1 MYVFFLYSKVKIC
14 IIIHNY
20 AKKKRYDFLSYF
32 KGVKSNI
39 MKAYETHVLKL
50 FRTNNGSIHSTA
62 ESNEKKSRS
71 DIAEI
76 LQNQRAIYYMFDY
89 FDLMIYE
96 FLNEENKKYL
106 NFLGM
111 EDSFEDLK
119 FRGVTEKLLALYR
132 SEEQGNEGAL
142 VSKEDHNQ
150 ELIMDSEEF
159 LSQTPFIGVI
169 QIGIHPKAYQDNLE
183 KDAFLAKCE
192 LDIQSV
198 IDKVRGSYS
207 SSKYF
212 LLHTLTSGDFCLIV
226 KSEDIHCIYQLAGSI
241 GTYLSHQ
248 KYPLFTTYTNVG
260 VEIKMAADRLSF
272 LTFGN
277 DTIEKCMKDRY
288 TLRFSVKT
296 NYINKVM
303 DCLKDS
309 MKQSEYATN
318 SNELRG
324 LFGRYDFLIRL
335 NISQFSMLFPY
346 LCDYKLGIQE
356 EGLFVGKVNQG
367 DSLISTLINGIK
379 KGYIYNLNE
388 RVLTEPYMDA
398 PEAAQQ
404 ATLKVNDIGELIM
417 AYDGLKEKGN
427 EFNIVR
433 RNFIDSMRELKEL
446 IHIYASLR
454 CGTDSYLNGKIQHT
468 YLKVLFDN
476 LKRAIPNLVKGKGND
491 FDDMDLKRHYV
502 YDFKLCV
509 EAINQFTRFLQN
521 INMQTVQAPQYEIQ
535 TKIDSEKLIIAYH
548 EYMYQYLDT
557 YYKLGDRPHFL
568 PIIYPD
574 ASVDKVEVQVP
585 FSEGYEYDVDG
596 TMSFF
601 VICRVPSFEY
611 FGRVYEMLP
620 WLTHEIGHSMRI
632 LKRNERNDQLL
643 EIIFDNLFQNVVQR
657 WLSENDTNRLIFRYG
672 QLKDN
677 LAEILSKEYL
687 TYYKKYVNQLYKEN
701 RMMDLEYS
709 ILLFFSNYFNPKD
722 RAAYA
727 DINHTYNFEEAVKK
741 LLEELTELSL
751 RYHVFSKKDRT
762 KLIQNAVRYAT
773 AEKAEIYLY
782 YIYQW
787 LNSIYKKLLKE
798 YYKRICIEIEKD
810 QVPINYKI
818 PHLTYMDIIRSDR
831 SALEKKIIDLLT
843 SNMEI
848 KLPKEIFQKYQII
861 MRDYFY
867 EVIKINQICFSFQ
880 KIYRRMDLKKID
892 ASMLKGVRNEIHKK
906 MEPYYNSEKAEC
918 FILDMDL
925 NNVLSTAGYNHDELY
940 TAKQMLDNLHT
951 SMSQISMDNYQRWL
965 GHSVTYYREV
975 CADLIMCKILGLNA
989 FGYVRMFMKF
999 IGEIDYEPIDITP
1012 DLVSMERLRIVASVL
1027 IYEFETKDEMIGGS
1041 ADRIKDKVGKTN
1053 KKETIIE
1060 CDRLYKETKEFC
1072 IHLLKQLGNKIKDKL
1087 ILISQSYNL
1096 EDNLECCTTTI
1107 SASIEHVEAL
1117 FQTAGRTDIKYSDIN
1132 SIFTTGAFWRDNAKW
1147 EKAKKERS
1155 IYIPCYEQLREN
1167 DYIFN
1172 RIYNMLS
1179 CVFNIFMGHEIT
1191 ASNSRFKQFVQFYE
1205 KVKLSPFNETEDG
1218 CSKSNINNEIRD
1230 YYNSTDRIGYFET
1243 DKKLNTLIEFFEEY
1257 YYENRFRIADIN
1269 WEHMYYSK
1277 AEGGPHNDEL

>member
-1 MYVFFLYSKVKIC
+1 
-14 IIIHNY
+14 
-20 AKKKRYDFLSYF
+20 
-32 KGVKSNI
+32 
-39 MKAYETHVLKL
+39 MKTYETHVLKL

-62 ESNEKKSRS
+62 ESDDKKSRS
-71 DIAEI
+71 EI
-76 LQNQRAIYYMFDY
+76 SKVLQNQREVYFMFDY
-89 FDLMIYE
+89 FDLMTYE
-96 FLNEENKKYL
+96 VLNEESKKYV

-111 EDSFEDLK
+111 EESFDDLN

-132 SEEQGNEGAL
+132 HEEQGVEGAL

-150 ELIMDSEEF
+150 ELAAHSEEF
-159 LSQTPFIGVI
+159 LSKTPFIGII
-169 QIGIHPKAYQDNLE
+169 QIGIHPKAYQDNQE
-183 KDAFLAKCE
+183 QDAFLTKCE
-192 LDIQSV
+192 LDIQLV
-198 IDKVRGSYS
+198 IDKVKASYS

-241 GTYLSHQ
+241 GTYISQ
-248 KYPLFTTYTNVG
+248 QEYPLFTTYTNVG
-260 VEIKMAADRLSF
+260 VELKMAADRLSF

-277 DTIEKCMKDRY
+277 ETIKKCMKDRY

-296 NYINKVM
+296 NYINKLM
-303 DCLKDS
+303 TCLKES
-309 MKQSEYATN
+309 KNPSEYQTN
-318 SNELRG
+318 TNELRG

-335 NISQFSMLFPY
+335 NISQFSILYPY

-356 EGLFVGKVNQG
+356 QESFDEEVEQG
-367 DSLISTLINGIK
+367 DSLINTLISGIR

-404 ATLKVNDIGELIM
+404 ATLKVNYIQD
-417 AYDGLKEKGN
+417 LKDDYIWLKDHGN

-433 RNFIDSMRELKEL
+433 RNFIDTMRVLKEL

-454 CGTDSYLNGKIQHT
+454 FGTDSYLNGKIQYT

-476 LKRAIPNLVKGKGND
+476 LKRALPNFPQGKGND
-491 FDDMDLKRHYV
+491 LDGMDLKRHYV

-557 YYKLGDRPHFL
+557 YYKMGNRPHFL

-585 FSEGYEYDVDG
+585 FSEGYQYDVDG

-611 FGRVYEMLP
+611 FGRVYEMIP

-632 LKRNERNDQLL
+632 LKRDERNDQLL
-643 EIIFDNLFQNVVQR
+643 EIIFDNIFQNVVQR
-657 WLSENDTNRLIFRYG
+657 WLSENDTNRLVFRYG

-687 TYYKKYVNQLYKEN
+687 TYYKKYVNQLYKQN
-701 RMMDLEYS
+701 RMMDLEYN
-709 ILLFFSNYFNPKD
+709 ILLFLSNYFNPKD
-722 RAAYA
+722 RATYA
-727 DINHTYNFEEAVKK
+727 DINHTYNFDEAVKK
-741 LLEELTELSL
+741 LLKELTELSL
-751 RYHVFSKKDRT
+751 RYHIFSKKDRT
-762 KLIQNAVRYAT
+762 ELIKFAGSYEKT
-773 AEKAEIYLY
+773 DKAEDYLN
-782 YIYQW
+782 YIYK
-787 LNSIYKKLLKE
+787 LLKSIYKKLLKK
-798 YYKRICIEIEKD
+798 YDKRICIEIEKALA
-810 QVPINYKI
+810 PLNYRT
-818 PHLTYMDIIRSDR
+818 PHLTFIDIIRSDR
-831 SALEKKIIDLLT
+831 SVLEKKIMDLLNA
-843 SNMEI
+843 NMEI
-848 KLPKEIFQKYQII
+848 KLPKDIFQKYQII

-867 EVIKINQICFSFQ
+867 EVLKINQIYFSFQ
-880 KIYRRMDLKKID
+880 KIYGEMDLEKID
-892 ASMLKGVRNEIHKK
+892 DSMLQGVRNAIHKK

-918 FILDMDL
+918 FVLDMDL

-940 TAKQMLDNLHT
+940 TVKQMMDNLHT
-951 SMSQISMDNYQRWL
+951 SMSLISMDNYQRWL

-1012 DLVSMERLRIVASVL
+1012 DLVSMERLRIVTSVL
-1027 IYEFETKDEMIGGS
+1027 VYELEMKDEMKSGL
-1041 ADRIKDKVGKTN
+1041 ADRIKAKGSKLD
-1053 KKETIIE
+1053 KKEITIKY
-1060 CDRLYKETKEFC
+1060 DRLYEETKEFC
-1072 IHLLKQLGNKIKDKL
+1072 IHLLKQLEIKIKDRLKGTSFIQPTNL
-1087 ILISQSYNL
+1087 KDNLEDRLENNL
-1096 EDNLECCTTTI
+1096 EDNLDCCTTTI
-1107 SASIEHVEAL
+1107 STAIEHVGIL
-1117 FQTAGRTDIKYSDIN
+1117 FQAAGRTDIKYSDIN
-1132 SIFTTGAFWRDNAKW
+1132 SIFTTGAFWRDKEKW
-1147 EKAKKERS
+1147 ENAQKKNS
-1155 IYIPCYEQLREN
+1155 IYIPCYRQFREN
-1167 DYIFN
+1167 DYIFD
-1172 RIYNMLS
+1172 RIYNMMN

-1191 ASNSRFKQFVQFYE
+1191 ISNSRFKQFAQFYE
-1205 KVKLSPFNETEDG
+1205 RVKLSPFNETADNG
-1218 CSKSNINNEIRD
+1218 SSKNSINNEIRD

-1243 DKKLNTLIEFFEEY
+1243 DKKLNTLIEFFEQY
-1257 YYENRFRIADIN
+1257 YYENRFRIAGIN
-1269 WEHMYYSK
+1269 WGNLYYSK
-1277 AEGGPHNDEL
+1277 AEGRPYNDEL